1 MRLLIITQTVDTDD
15 RNLGFFASW
24 LREFAHRC
32 DSVTVICLRRGASS
46 LPPNV
51 SVFSLGTESGAS
63 RPVRFFRYQ
72 KLLLQH
78 LAHTDGVFFHMSPEF
93 VLAAHFLPALFR
105 KKTLLWY
112 THKEVSW
119 RLRLAVQFVD
129 RIFTASKESCR
140 LQSKKVEVV
149 GHGID
154 TELFRQVPE
163 DTKRLRMIT
172 VGRIA
177 PVKGL
182 RTLILGFLAFKEH
195 APEAELSIIGDPI
208 TEIDRRY
215 ANALKRDFAGRVEF
229 HAGLPHGS
237 AFAQHQASIFLH
249 ASATGSIDKA
259 VLEALASGL
268 FVITSS
274 EAFSPAIPGVFTFK
288 KGDPADLAQ
297 TILRAVGEMGRY
309 NEAGREWVKT
319 HHELRNLISRI
330 VSFYE

>member
-15 RNLGFFASW
+15 RNLGFFVGW
-24 LREFAHRC
+24 IREFARRC

-51 SVFSLGTESGAS
+51 RVFSLGTESGAS
-63 RPVRFFRYQ
+63 RFVRFFRYQ

-78 LAHTDGVFFHMSPEF
+78 LAQTDGIFFHMSPEF

-105 KKTLLWY
+105 RKTLLWY
-112 THKEVSW
+112 THKKVGW
-119 RLRLAVQFVD
+119 RLRLAAELVD

-140 LQSKKVEVV
+140 LPSRKVEVV

-154 TELFRQVPE
+154 TELF
-163 DTKRLRMIT
+163 TKVVKDAPRLRMIT
-172 VGRIA
+172 VGRVA
-177 PVKGL
+177 PIKDL
-182 RTLILGFLAFKEH
+182 YTLILGFLAFKEC

-208 TEIDRRY
+208 TETDRRY

-229 HAGLPHGS
+229 HAGLPYGS
-237 AFAQHQASIFLH
+237 AFLRHPASIFLH

-274 EAFSPAIPGVFTFK
+274 EAFSETIPGVFTFK

-297 TILRAVGEMGRY
+297 TILRAAGEAGRY
-309 NEAGREWVKT
+309 NEAGRAWVKT

-330 VSFYE
+330 VAFYA